1 MNVMKKSRYL
11 LMTFHWHSKL
21 HHAAETNA
29 QLLRKRAITT
39 YECRCREQFAT
50 FVRALLR
57 SKSWRRWSLCSS
69 L

>member
-1 MNVMKKSRYL
+1 MKKSRYL

-57 SKSWRRWSLCSS
+57 SKS
-69 L
+69 